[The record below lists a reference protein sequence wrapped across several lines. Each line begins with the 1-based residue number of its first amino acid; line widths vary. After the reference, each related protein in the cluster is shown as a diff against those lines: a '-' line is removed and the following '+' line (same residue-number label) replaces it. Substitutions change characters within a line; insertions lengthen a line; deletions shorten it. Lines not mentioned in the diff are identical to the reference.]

1 MDEKLWW
8 YLSRATGLVAWGLAV
23 ASILLG
29 LALASRALGKK
40 PPAPWL
46 LALHRWTGGLT
57 IAFTLGHVGALVA
70 DSFVH
75 FGWADVLVPFAS
87 SWRPAAVAWGVLAM
101 WLLVAIE
108 LTSLQ
113 MRRLPK
119 RLWRA
124 VHLSS
129 YLVAVLATAHGFTAG
144 TDTRSGAFA
153 WVAVAAVGSMAFFAM
168 YRALAPIKGA
178 RARRAA
184 ARSGRSA
191 EPAQVPDRPQD
202 AHGSAVAGDV
212 DDRRAKL
219 AAARA
224 RVAASRPSTDE
235 PQVTP
240 EEPPPAPALV
250 DRAAQLAAVR
260 AHLAAGP
267 STDRDEPPAATPTGA
282 DRRAKVAAARAQLA
296 ARSGSDPTEPVRP
309 ADRTPAR

>member
-8 YLSRATGLVAWGLAV
+8 YLSRATGLVAWALAV

-57 IAFTLGHVGALVA
+57 IAFTLGHVGALVG
-70 DSFVH
+70 DSFVP
-75 FGWADVLVPFAS
+75 FGWADVLIPFAS
-87 SWRPAAVAWGVLAM
+87 EWRSTAVAWGVIAM

-129 YLVAVLATAHGFTAG
+129 YLVAVLATVHGFAAG

-153 WVAVAAVGSMAFFAM
+153 WVAVAAIGSMAFFAV
-168 YRALAPIKGA
+168 YRTLAPIKGA
-178 RARRAA
+178 RARRPSTRAPTAA
-184 ARSGRSA
+184 GA
-191 EPAQVPDRPQD
+191 PAGAAPRLVGSPRPSERASD
-202 AHGSAVAGDV
+202 PAGGAGAHVGGPG
-212 DDRRAKL
+212 DRRARL

-224 RVAASRPSTDE
+224 K
-235 PQVTP
+235 
-240 EEPPPAPALV
+240 
-250 DRAAQLAAVR
+250 LADNA
-260 AHLAAGP
+260 
-267 STDRDEPPAATPTGA
+267 
-282 DRRAKVAAARAQLA
+282 
-296 ARSGSDPTEPVRP
+296 
-309 ADRTPAR
+309 

>member
-57 IAFTLGHVGALVA
+57 IAFTLGHVGALVG

-87 SWRPAAVAWGVLAM
+87 EWRSTAVAWGVIAM
-101 WLLVAIE
+101 WLLIAIQ

-124 VHLSS
+124 VHLTS
-129 YLVAVLATAHGFTAG
+129 YLVAVLATVHGFAAG

-153 WVAVAAVGSMAFFAM
+153 WVAVVAIGSMAFFAV

-178 RARRAA
+178 RARRASTRA
-184 ARSGRSA
+184 ATASGA
-191 EPAQVPDRPQD
+191 PDGAAAPPIEPPTRVPDAAGAAAPP
-202 AHGSAVAGDV
+202 AGDLG
-212 DDRRAKL
+212 DRRARL

-224 RVAASRPSTDE
+224 ARDAHDLPAGEDVAPPRRAASPSG
-235 PQVTP
+235 
-240 EEPPPAPALV
+240 
-250 DRAAQLAAVR
+250 DRAAQLAA
-260 AHLAAGP
+260 A
-267 STDRDEPPAATPTGA
+267 
-282 DRRAKVAAARAQLA
+282 RAKLANRA
-296 ARSGSDPTEPVRP
+296 
-309 ADRTPAR
+309 

>member
-29 LALASRALGKK
+29 LALATRALGKK

-57 IAFTLGHVGALVA
+57 IAFTLGHVGALVG

-87 SWRPAAVAWGVLAM
+87 AWKPAAVAWGVIAM

-108 LTSLQ
+108 VTSLQ

-129 YLVAVLATAHGFTAG
+129 YLVALLATVHGFAAG

-153 WVAVAAVGSMAFFAM
+153 WVAVVAIGSMAFFAV

-178 RARRAA
+178 RVRRTAAQPVPAPAPAATDRRAA
-184 ARSGRSA
+184 LASARAQLQGGTA
-191 EPAQVPDRPQD
+191 PEAADDGGTPATGVP
-202 AHGSAVAGDV
+202 V
-212 DDRRAKL
+212 DRRAML

-224 RVAASRPSTDE
+224 RAAD
-235 PQVTP
+235 
-240 EEPPPAPALV
+240 
-250 DRAAQLAAVR
+250 
-260 AHLAAGP
+260 
-267 STDRDEPPAATPTGA
+267 TG
-282 DRRAKVAAARAQLA
+282 
-296 ARSGSDPTEPVRP
+296 S
-309 ADRTPAR
+309 

>member
-23 ASILLG
+23 TSILLG

-57 IAFTLGHVGALVA
+57 LAFTLGHVGALVA

-87 SWRPAAVAWGVLAM
+87 SWRPAAVAWGVIAM

-129 YLVAVLATAHGFTAG
+129 YLVAVLATLHGFTAG

-153 WVAVAAVGSMAFFAM
+153 WVAVAAIGSMAFFAM

-178 RARRAA
+178 RARRTAARPGRSVEPTQDPDRPEVAQRAAASDVDDRRATLAA
-184 ARSGRSA
+184 ARARLAVPPAEPPAAPAPVDRAAQLAAERARLAAGRSTDGA
-191 EPAQVPDRPQD
+191 EPPTTPT
-202 AHGSAVAGDV
+202 GDE
-212 DDRRAKL
+212 RRAKL

-224 RVAASRPSTDE
+224 R
-235 PQVTP
+235 
-240 EEPPPAPALV
+240 
-250 DRAAQLAAVR
+250 
-260 AHLAAGP
+260 
-267 STDRDEPPAATPTGA
+267 
-282 DRRAKVAAARAQLA
+282 LA

-309 ADRTPAR
+309 PDRVPGS

>member
-8 YLSRATGLVAWGLAV
+8 YLSRATGLVAWALAV

-57 IAFTLGHVGALVA
+57 IAFTLGHVGALVG

-87 SWRPAAVAWGVLAM
+87 EWRSTAVAWGVIAM

-129 YLVAVLATAHGFTAG
+129 YLVAVLATVHGFAAG

-153 WVAVAAVGSMAFFAM
+153 WVAVAAIGSMAFFAM

-178 RARRAA
+178 RARRAS
-184 ARSGRSA
+184 ARSASGATSATPRRADGAAPEQFAPVAEQSRPSADDPAERDGRRA
-191 EPAQVPDRPQD
+191 PLAGAR
-202 AHGSAVAGDV
+202 AHPGASSGLPGPIGGVAT
-212 DDRRAKL
+212 DRRAAL

-224 RVAASRPSTDE
+224 RLQTAAAAGAADDGGGAPADE
-235 PQVTP
+235 PV
-240 EEPPPAPALV
+240 
-250 DRAAQLAAVR
+250 
-260 AHLAAGP
+260 
-267 STDRDEPPAATPTGA
+267 
-282 DRRAKVAAARAQLA
+282 DRRAMLAAARARA
-296 ARSGSDPTEPVRP
+296 AETSS
-309 ADRTPAR
+309 

>member
-1 MDEKLWW
+1 MDERLWW

-23 ASILLG
+23 TSILLG

-57 IAFTLGHVGALVA
+57 VVFTLGHVGALVA

-75 FGWADVLVPFAS
+75 FGWADLLVPFAS
-87 SWRPAAVAWGVLAM
+87 SWESAAVGWGVIAM
-101 WLLVAIE
+101 WLLVAIQ

-124 VHLSS
+124 VHVSS
-129 YLVAVLATAHGFTAG
+129 YVVAILATAHGFAAG

-153 WVAVAAVGSMAFFAM
+153 WVAVAAIGSMTFLAA

-178 RARRAA
+178 RARRAS
-184 ARSGRSA
+184 ARPGRSA
-191 EPAQVPDRPQD
+191 EPTQVPDRPED
-202 AHGSAVAGDV
+202 ADRSAVATDV
-212 DDRRAKL
+212 DDRRSTL

-224 RVAASRPSTDE
+224 RVAASRASAGTS
-235 PQVTP
+235 VATP
-240 EEPPPAPALV
+240 AEAPARPAPV
-250 DRAAQLAAVR
+250 DRAAQLAA
-260 AHLAAGP
+260 
-267 STDRDEPPAATPTGA
+267 
-282 DRRAKVAAARAQLA
+282 ARARLA
-296 ARSGSDPTEPVRP
+296 ERA
-309 ADRTPAR
+309 

>member
-87 SWRPAAVAWGVLAM
+87 SWRPAAVAWGVIAM

-129 YLVAVLATAHGFTAG
+129 YLVAVLATLHGFAAG

-153 WVAVAAVGSMAFFAM
+153 WAAVVAIGSMAFFAM

-184 ARSGRSA
+184 TRPASAESSGRRTA
-191 EPAQVPDRPQD
+191 PEAAIDEPAAKAPADRGAQ
-202 AHGSAVAGDV
+202 
-212 DDRRAKL
+212 L

-224 RVAASRPSTDE
+224 RLAASPGD
-235 PQVTP
+235 
-240 EEPPPAPALV
+240 
-250 DRAAQLAAVR
+250 
-260 AHLAAGP
+260 
-267 STDRDEPPAATPTGA
+267 DRDEPPAPAAST
-282 DRRAKVAAARAQLA
+282 DRRAMLAAARARA
-296 ARSGSDPTEPVRP
+296 AETAS
-309 ADRTPAR
+309 

>member
-23 ASILLG
+23 TSILLG

-57 IAFTLGHVGALVA
+57 LAFTLGHVGALVA

-87 SWRPAAVAWGVLAM
+87 SWRPAAVAWGVIAM

-129 YLVAVLATAHGFTAG
+129 YLVAVLATLHGFTAG

-153 WVAVAAVGSMAFFAM
+153 WVAVAAIGSMAFFAM

-184 ARSGRSA
+184 ARPDRSA
-191 EPAQVPDRPQD
+191 EPTQVPDRPEVAQR
-202 AHGSAVAGDV
+202 SASANDI
-212 DDRRAKL
+212 DDRRATL

-224 RVAASRPSTDE
+224 RIAAARASTDAPDTTPDEPSTA
-235 PQVTP
+235 
-240 EEPPPAPALV
+240 PPPA
-250 DRAAQLAAVR
+250 DRAAQLAA
-260 AHLAAGP
+260 
-267 STDRDEPPAATPTGA
+267 
-282 DRRAKVAAARAQLA
+282 ARARLA
-296 ARSGSDPTEPVRP
+296 ERA
-309 ADRTPAR
+309 